1 MTQTIKRTSIIYY
14 KIWSR
19 ISKASVLPETPT
31 CSVCKSGLGFLQVRI
46 EPIYHL
52 MTPTAVIWSINLF
65 QLTDMVPVANFR
77 PAPYCRR
84 DGLTQLSYE
93 CIPELRLPQKVVS
106 LTFVC
111 FI

>member
-52 MTPTAVIWSINLF
+52 MTPMTAVIWSINLF
-65 QLTDMVPVANFR
+65 QLTDMVKLWPIF
-77 PAPYCRR
+77 
-84 DGLTQLSYE
+84 D
-93 CIPELRLPQKVVS
+93 RLHTADVMG
-106 LTFVC
+106 
-111 FI
+111 